1 MCSLTLGPDPALV
14 RGWDGVRAGPWAG
27 DSKGELAEDLRKNQR
42 TLSHFLI
49 LLNF

>member
-27 DSKGELAEDLRKNQR
+27 D
-42 TLSHFLI
+42 TLSVNLRRT
-49 LLNF
+49 